1 MDSQQEKVKIF
12 ISYARKD
19 KAVVDKLYSGLASA
33 GFQPWMDTEDLLPGQ
48 DWSRILRKTIKESHL
63 FIFCISHNSVD
74 KRGFIQREIKEALDV
89 ISEKLDDDIFI
100 IPVRLVASCED
111 MPDSIRKYHRV
122 DLFEENGF
130 EKLRQAIAF
139 QAGRLGMNSSGNEEK
154 IAVNKSKPK
163 ETSFFMLGR
172 LEINEIRK
180 IMNNYKTATLNNPE
194 DGDACYSLALC
205 YLQMKLYDLAIKS
218 FKRSFE
224 LMPDFADGYYYY
236 SLSLIRGRRPKTLSL
251 NEVRNIEKHINA
263 AIQLDKNQAKYYLLA
278 AILRFDYYLSNGLP
292 ALSPS
297 YEELL
302 QSANEKDKEYD
313 PWEIERLVDS
323 IILRDNDLISVIRRS

>member
-1 MDSQQEKVKIF
+1 MDNQQEKVKIF

-48 DWSRILRKTIKESHL
+48 DWSRVLRKTIRDSHF
-63 FIFCISHNSVD
+63 FIFCISRNSVD
-74 KRGFIQREIKEALDV
+74 KRGFIQREIREALDV

-100 IPVRLVASCED
+100 IPVRLESSCED
-111 MPDSIRKYHRV
+111 MPDSIGKYHRV

-130 EKLRQAIAF
+130 EQLKRAIIF
-139 QAGRLGMNSSGNEEK
+139 QAEKLGMNSPEKEET
-154 IAVNKSKPK
+154 IAVNRSKLK
-163 ETSFFMLGR
+163 ETSFSVLGR
-172 LEINEIRK
+172 LEIDEIRK
-180 IMNNYKTATLNNPE
+180 IMNNYKTSTLNNPE
-194 DGDACYSLALC
+194 DGDAYHSLALC
-205 YLQMKLYDLAIKS
+205 YLQMKLYDLAIKN

-224 LMPDFADGYYYY
+224 LMPDPADGYYYY
-236 SLSLIRGRRPKTLSL
+236 GLSLIRGRRPKTLSL
-251 NEVRNIEKHINA
+251 DEVKNIEQHINA
-263 AIQLDKNQAKYYLLA
+263 AIQLDEKQARYYLLA
-278 AILRFDYYLSNGLP
+278 AILRFDYYLSNGLTAP
-292 ALSPS
+292 SPS

-302 QSANEKDKEYD
+302 ISANEKDKEYD